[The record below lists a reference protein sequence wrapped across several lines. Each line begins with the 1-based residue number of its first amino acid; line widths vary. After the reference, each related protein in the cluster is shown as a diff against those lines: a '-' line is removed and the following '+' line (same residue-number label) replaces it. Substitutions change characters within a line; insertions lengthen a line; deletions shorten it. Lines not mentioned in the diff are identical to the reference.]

1 MSHRSGPP
9 KKKEPS
15 FQNNP
20 FKDAIKT
27 LQQEEKKAAE
37 QAAAAKAQAQAQS
50 QPKTKAAPAKASKQ
64 KQVSEEEE
72 ARLFFEAMGG
82 VQQIPDRADVAVP
95 NVRLPDIIDE
105 NAEALAQLSE
115 MVVGQGEFDIA
126 DSEEFIEGSSP
137 GMDRNLM
144 KALRRGDFSLQGQLD
159 LHGLTQAQAREAVD
173 KFLSESRRAKRRCVL
188 IVHGRGLNSKDQV
201 PVLKQQ
207 LKGWLS
213 QKRIGSMVLAFAT
226 ARPQDGG
233 TGAVYVLLRR

>member
-1 MSHRSGPP
+1 MSNRSGPP

-15 FQNNP
+15 FHNNP

-37 QAAAAKAQAQAQS
+37 QAAAAKAQAQAQT
-50 QPKTKAAPAKASKQ
+50 KAKAAPPKASKQ
-64 KQVSEEEE
+64 KPVSEEDE

-82 VQQIPDRADVAVP
+82 VQQIPDRVDVPVP

-115 MVVGQGEFDIA
+115 LVAGDGEFDIA
-126 DSEEFIEGSSP
+126 SASEFIEGSSP

-144 KALRRGDFSLQGQLD
+144 RALRRGDFNLQGSLD
-159 LHGLTQAQAREAVD
+159 LHGMTQLQARDAVER
-173 KFLSESRRAKRRCVL
+173 FLSESRRAGRRCVL
-188 IVHGRGLNSKDQV
+188 IIHGRGLNSKDQL
-201 PVLKQQ
+201 PVLKDH
-207 LKGWLS
+207 LKLWLS
-213 QKRIGSMVLAFAT
+213 QKRIGRMVLAFAT

-233 TGAVYVLLRR
+233 TGAIYVLLRR